1 MVILTNVQLSYPSIV
16 CPITAT
22 LIPTKA
28 YITLSGDFTTIS
40 VNASQ
45 IVVSDFGANT
55 FTLTVDSANF
65 AANVPQ

>member
-1 MVILTNVQLSYPSIV
+1 V

-22 LIPTKA
+22 LTPTKA

-45 IVVSDFGANT
+45 TVVSDFGANT